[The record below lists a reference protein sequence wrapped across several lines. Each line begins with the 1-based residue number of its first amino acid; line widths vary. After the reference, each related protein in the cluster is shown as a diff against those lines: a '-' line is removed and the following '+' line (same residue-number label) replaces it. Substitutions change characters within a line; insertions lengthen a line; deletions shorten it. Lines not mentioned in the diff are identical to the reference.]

1 MDTPERKKRNRG
13 RGEGSITRRK
23 DGRWQGA
30 YTHRAKRH
38 YIYGK
43 TRREVA
49 DRLADT
55 LRDIRTGVYV
65 ERDPTTVAAF
75 MRRWL
80 SDVKRPVLRL
90 SSYTGYER
98 EIRLRVEP
106 SELGKMRLQDVKA
119 DHVQAF
125 LAECGDAGLSPRS
138 VALIYSIVRQAF
150 GQAER
155 WSLVQRNVA
164 ALVGPPR
171 VNRYHAGTLSGEQAR
186 ALLRAVQG
194 HRWHALLVLALST
207 GMRRGELLA
216 LRWADVD
223 LDGGHVTVRA
233 TMNRIDGALRLDTTK
248 SDRIRRIS
256 PPPAVI
262 AALREHRR
270 AMSAERI
277 QPPTAHVFT
286 TTAGRPV
293 EPQALHRWYKSALR
307 SAGLHDIRFHDLR
320 HSVATI
326 LLEAGVHPR
335 VVMEILG
342 HSQISITMDTYSH
355 VMPHVQR
362 DGLSRMEDVLF
373 GS

>member
-1 MDTPERKKRNRG
+1 MEGERKKRNRG

-30 YTHRAKRH
+30 YSHRDKRH

-43 TRREVA
+43 TRRDVA

-65 ERDPTTVAAF
+65 ERDSTTVADF
-75 MRRWL
+75 LRRWL
-80 SDVKRPVLRL
+80 SEVKAPGLRR

-98 EIRLRVEP
+98 QIRLHIAP
-106 SELGKMRLQDVKA
+106 SELGRMKIQDVA
-119 DHVQAF
+119 PDHVQAF
-125 LAECGDAGLSPRS
+125 MAALAREGLAPGTLG
-138 VALIYSIVRQAF
+138 VTYSIIRQAF
-150 GQAER
+150 KQAAR
-155 WSLVQRNVA
+155 WSLIPRDVA
-164 ALVGPPR
+164 ALVEPPR
-171 VNRYHAGTLSGEQAR
+171 IGRYQARTLSSAEAR
-186 ALLRAVQG
+186 ALLRAAEG

-223 LDGGHVTVRA
+223 LEAGHITVRA
-233 TMNRIDGALRLDTTK
+233 TMNRIDGELRLDTTK
-248 SDRIRRIS
+248 NDRVRRVS

-262 AALREHRR
+262 TALREHRR
-270 AMSAERI
+270 AMSAERL
-277 QPPTAHVFT
+277 QPSTGHVFT
-286 TTAGRPV
+286 TTTGRPV

-307 SAGLHDIRFHDLR
+307 RAGLPDTRFHDLR

-342 HSQISITMDTYSH
+342 HSQISITLDTYSH

-362 DGLSRMEDVLF
+362 DGLARMEDALF